1 MNQQS
6 KTVAGKP
13 VDKSRYRELLDAA
26 KRAMEFSYSPYSKFP
41 VGAAVLMADGSVFT
55 GCNIENANFTG
66 TICAER
72 TAFVKA
78 ISEGKRDFAIV
89 AVACKSAMDAWPC
102 GQCRQFM
109 AEFGQDILVIVDSA
123 DGSIKEL
130 TLGQLLPERIEPA

>member
-1 MNQQS
+1 MTQKS
-6 KTVAGKP
+6 KTT
-13 VDKSRYRELLDAA
+13 DAA
-26 KRAMEFSYSPYSKFP
+26 TLHRDLLKAANEAMAHTYSPYSNFP
-41 VGAAVLMADGSVFT
+41 VGAAVLMGDGSVYT

-78 ISEGKRDFAIV
+78 ISEGKRDFKVV

-109 AEFGQDILVIVDSA
+109 AEFGEDILVIVDSA
-123 DGSIKEL
+123 DGSIKSL
-130 TLGQLLPERIEPA
+130 TLGQLLPERMKPKSP